1 MFNTDFHYKRPRP
14 HEGIWGAL
22 LGWLR
27 NSHAGW
33 KWLLVV
39 LSVQA
44 VSAWTNVRG
53 CMLFMPTPAAALVG
67 VGLQVIALNVGIR
80 LVNADE
86 DARESLRKPLAG
98 VLIASVFFSFVGFSS
113 MYADNKAASVM
124 PLKQRDDLK
133 AQTLTLS
140 QKANEARLLANAKL
154 SNRIQYARSIRAR
167 IVSRQARGEYPDSS
181 AADGMLAEQDAMIKD
196 AQEAQGQWAAYQ
208 FDATAALTAPTNP
221 EGFSVLQKAYS
232 DLSRLMGLLT
242 KSESAG
248 FAMPNAPVPSLL
260 AMDAAES
267 KAPIEQ
273 TFGFLFSLPGVAF
286 LALAALM
293 EALPFWLA
301 HARTGE
307 EEGAPGFQAE
317 GGHPHGVVALGPQEA
332 ALAAEISRF
341 NAMLRPV
348 NLVGN
353 GDLKEIEAQA
363 ARIDAVS
370 DEMRR
375 AHVEALRH
383 MTIEKMADVR
393 RKQLAL
399 IVREAEARG
408 VPEPQVRKIVEE
420 NWLQF
425 LQDIGVEEVRLERM
439 REERREGVLR
449 PAEDGGAAF

>member
-1 MFNTDFHYKRPRP
+1 MFNSDFRYRRPSP
-14 HEGIWGAL
+14 GEGLWAAL
-22 LGWLR
+22 VGWLR
-27 NSHAGW
+27 HSHAGW

-39 LSVQA
+39 LPVQA
-44 VSAWTNVRG
+44 VSAWTNVHGISLALPILPAIALG
-53 CMLFMPTPAAALVG
+53 C
-67 VGLQVIALNVGIR
+67 GLQAIALYAGVQLLNASDEAR
-80 LVNADE
+80 LRWRA
-86 DARESLRKPLAG
+86 PLAAILC
-98 VLIASVFFSFVGFSS
+98 VSVFCSFMGFTSF
-113 MYADNKAASVM
+113 YADYKTAQVL

-133 AQTLTLS
+133 AQTLALS

-154 SNRIQYARSIRAR
+154 SNRVEYARAIRAR
-167 IVSRQARGEYPDSS
+167 ILSRQARGEYPD
-181 AADGMLAEQDAMIKD
+181 AAAASGMLAEQDAMIKN
-196 AQEAQGQWAAYQ
+196 AQEAQSSWEGFQ
-208 FDATAALTAPTNP
+208 FDATAALSAPTNG

-232 DLSRLMGLLT
+232 EMSRLMGLLT
-242 KSESAG
+242 KSESGG

-260 AMDAAES
+260 AMDGAES
-267 KAPIEQ
+267 TARIEQ
-273 TFGFLFSLPGVAF
+273 AFGSLFSLAGLF
-286 LALAALM
+286 WLALAALL
-293 EALPFWLA
+293 EAIPFWIA
-301 HARTGE
+301 HARVNEDEGE
-307 EEGAPGFQAE
+307 FAST

-375 AHVEALRH
+375 VHVEALRH

-425 LQDIGVEEVRLERM
+425 LQDIGVEEIRLERM
-439 REERREGVLR
+439 REERREGALR
-449 PAEDGGAAF
+449 PAEET